1 MTDPDRQEPNAP
13 AGEERPARTDEART
27 ELAGDDLIVAAAGL
41 SAGPT
46 PSSMGEVSRILGRDP
61 RWFAALLISVTI
73 IAVFA
78 AISVVGAAIFAFGDT
93 ILIFFLAWLIAFI
106 VTPFASGLKH
116 LVRPLPQAAAVLIV
130 YLVAIVALVLAILVV
145 AANLATSISQFVQSI
160 PTIEANLGQYL
171 APWQERLN
179 ALGLSVDLTALVHS
193 VLDNL
198 QTGAVDVVGPI
209 QQVAVASIS
218 VIGSVLII
226 SILSIYIAIDRKR
239 ILAFLF
245 RLTPSAYR
253 TEAELLRVS
262 VNRSFGGFLRGQVIM
277 GAVYGL
283 IVALISVIFGLKLV
297 PITATT
303 SGVLMAIPF
312 FGPFVAWIPP
322 VLDALIFNPD
332 VVLPVLILSAIGWFV
347 VMNILQPRLMAGAV
361 GLHPIVV
368 LASVIIGGKIAGVA
382 GAIFGIP
389 IAAIVTA
396 FFWHYLEEQ
405 TGETIAQRAARRVER
420 REGRRIRVPKEPRPG
435 IDPEVE
441 DELEDGGLSAGASSS
456 R

>member
-1 MTDPDRQEPNAP
+1 MTAPDRQD
-13 AGEERPARTDEART
+13 GH
-27 ELAGDDLIVAAAGL
+27 ELADDGRRSSVAEAATDLG
-41 SAGPT
+41 
-46 PSSMGEVSRILGRDP
+46 RILGRDP
-61 RWFAALLISVTI
+61 RWFGALLVSATV
-73 IAVFA
+73 IAIYFA
-78 AISVVGAAIFAFGDT
+78 ITVVGTVIYGFGD
-93 ILIFFLAWLIAFI
+93 IVLIFFLAWLIAFI
-106 VTPFASGLKH
+106 VTPFASALKR

-130 YLVAIVALVLAILVV
+130 YVIAIGALLLAIFAV
-145 AANLATSISQFVQSI
+145 AANLASSIGQFVQSI
-160 PTIEANLGQYL
+160 PQIEQNLGQYL

-179 ALGLSVDLTALVHS
+179 GLGLSVDLVALVHQL
-193 VLDNL
+193 LDNL
-198 QTGAVDVVGPI
+198 QTGAVDLVGPI
-209 QQVAVASIS
+209 QQIAVASIS
-218 VIGSVLII
+218 VIGTVLII

-253 TEAELLRVS
+253 SEAELLRVS

-277 GAVYGL
+277 GAVYGTITL
-283 IVALISVIFGLKLV
+283 IISVVFGLKLV

-303 SGVLMAIPF
+303 AGVLMAIPF
-312 FGPFVAWIPP
+312 FGPFVAWLPP
-322 VLDALIFNPD
+322 VLDALIFSPD
-332 VVLPVLILSAIGWFV
+332 VILQVTVLVGIGWFV

-368 LASVIIGGKIAGVA
+368 LGSVLVGGKIAGVA

-396 FFWHYLEEQ
+396 FFWHYLGEQ
-405 TGETIAQRAARRVER
+405 TGESVTQRAARRVER
-420 REGRRIRVPKEPRPG
+420 REGRPVRVPTEPRPG

-441 DELEDGGLSAGASSS
+441 DETLSAGASSS

>member
-1 MTDPDRQEPNAP
+1 MTEPDRQD
-13 AGEERPARTDEART
+13 GRTSMDDGRKSTVAEA
-27 ELAGDDLIVAAAGL
+27 AGDL
-41 SAGPT
+41 
-46 PSSMGEVSRILGRDP
+46 SRILGRDP
-61 RWFAALLISVTI
+61 RWFAALLVSVTV
-73 IAVFA
+73 IAIYFA
-78 AISVVGAAIFAFGDT
+78 ITVVGSAIFAFGD
-93 ILIFFLAWLIAFI
+93 IVLIFFLAWLIAFI
-106 VTPFASGLKH
+106 VSPFASALKR
-116 LVRPLPQAAAVLIV
+116 LVRPLPQAASVLLV
-130 YLVAIVALVLAILVV
+130 YIVAIGALLLAIFVV
-145 AANLATSISQFVQSI
+145 AANLASSISQFVQSI
-160 PTIEANLGQYL
+160 PQIEQNLGQYL

-179 ALGLSVDLTALVHS
+179 GLGLSVNLVALVHS
-193 VLDNL
+193 ALDNL
-198 QTGAVDVVGPI
+198 QTGAVDLVGPI

-218 VIGSVLII
+218 VIGTVLII

-277 GAVYGL
+277 GVVYGV
-283 IVALISVIFGLKLV
+283 ITVAVSVVFGLKLV
-297 PITATT
+297 PVTSTAA
-303 SGVLMAIPF
+303 GILMAIPF
-312 FGPFVAWIPP
+312 FGPFVAWAPP

-332 VVLPVLILSAIGWFV
+332 LLLPVTVLIGIGWFV

-368 LASVIIGGKIAGVA
+368 LGSVLVGGKVAGVA

-405 TGETIAQRAARRVER
+405 SGDTIAQRAARRVER
-420 REGRRIRVPKEPRPG
+420 REGRPVRVPTEPRPG
-435 IDPEVE
+435 IDPDVE
-441 DELEDGGLSAGASSS
+441 DESVSAGVSSS

>member
-1 MTDPDRQEPNAP
+1 MTEPDRHEP
-13 AGEERPARTDEART
+13 RTA
-27 ELAGDDLIVAAAGL
+27 ADDGRANTVADVTGSL
-41 SAGPT
+41 SR
-46 PSSMGEVSRILGRDP
+46 VLGRDP
-61 RWFAALLISVTI
+61 RWFGALLVSATV
-73 IAVFA
+73 IAVYF
-78 AISVVGAAIFAFGDT
+78 AISVVGSAIFAFGD
-93 ILIFFLAWLIAFI
+93 IVLIFFLAWLIAFI
-106 VTPFASGLKH
+106 VTPFASALKR

-130 YLVAIVALVLAILVV
+130 YVVAIVCLLLAIFVV
-145 AANLATSISQFVQSI
+145 AANLASSIGQFVQSI
-160 PTIEANLGQYL
+160 PQIEQNLGQYL
-171 APWQERLN
+171 APWRERLN
-179 ALGLSVDLTALVHS
+179 ALGLSVDLVALVHS

-198 QTGAVDVVGPI
+198 QAGAVDLVGPI

-218 VIGSVLII
+218 VIGTVLII

-277 GAVYGL
+277 GAVYAVITFSVS
-283 IVALISVIFGLKLV
+283 IVFGLKLV
-297 PITATT
+297 PITATAA
-303 SGVLMAIPF
+303 GVLMAIPF
-312 FGPFVAWIPP
+312 FGPFVAWLPP
-322 VLDALIFNPD
+322 VLDALIFTPD
-332 VVLPVLILSAIGWFV
+332 ALLPVLILAGIGWFV

-368 LASVIIGGKIAGVA
+368 LGSVLVGGKIAGVA

-405 TGETIAQRAARRVER
+405 TGETVAQRAARRVER
-420 REGRRIRVPKEPRPG
+420 REGRPVRVPTEPRPG
-435 IDPEVE
+435 IDPDVE
-441 DELEDGGLSAGASSS
+441 DEGISAGVSSS

>member
-1 MTDPDRQEPNAP
+1 MTEPDRHEP
-13 AGEERPARTDEART
+13 RTA
-27 ELAGDDLIVAAAGL
+27 ADDGRANTVADVTGSL
-41 SAGPT
+41 SR
-46 PSSMGEVSRILGRDP
+46 VLGRDP
-61 RWFAALLISVTI
+61 RWFGALLVSATV
-73 IAVFA
+73 IAVYF
-78 AISVVGAAIFAFGDT
+78 AISVVGSAIFAFGD
-93 ILIFFLAWLIAFI
+93 IVLIFFLAWLIAFI
-106 VTPFASGLKH
+106 VTPFASALKR

-130 YLVAIVALVLAILVV
+130 YVVAIVCLLLAIFVV
-145 AANLATSISQFVQSI
+145 AANLASSIGQFVQSI
-160 PTIEANLGQYL
+160 PQIEQNLGQYL

-179 ALGLSVDLTALVHS
+179 ALGLSVDLVALVHS

-198 QTGAVDVVGPI
+198 QAGAVDLVGPI

-218 VIGSVLII
+218 VIGTVLII

-277 GAVYGL
+277 GAVYAVITFSVS
-283 IVALISVIFGLKLV
+283 IVFGLKLV
-297 PITATT
+297 PITATAA
-303 SGVLMAIPF
+303 GVLMAIPF
-312 FGPFVAWIPP
+312 FGPFVAWLPP
-322 VLDALIFNPD
+322 VLDALIFTPD
-332 VVLPVLILSAIGWFV
+332 ALLPVLILAGIGWFV

-368 LASVIIGGKIAGVA
+368 LGSVLVGGKIAGVA

-405 TGETIAQRAARRVER
+405 TGETVAQRAARRVER
-420 REGRRIRVPKEPRPG
+420 REGRPVRVPTEPRPG
-435 IDPEVE
+435 IDPDVE
-441 DELEDGGLSAGASSS
+441 DEGISAGVSSS

>member
-1 MTDPDRQEPNAP
+1 MRRWGSAEGQTMTAPDRQGGQEPAVDGRSSV
-13 AGEERPARTDEART
+13 AEAATD
-27 ELAGDDLIVAAAGL
+27 L
-41 SAGPT
+41 
-46 PSSMGEVSRILGRDP
+46 SRILGRDP
-61 RWFAALLISVTI
+61 RWFGALLVSATV
-73 IAVFA
+73 IAVFF
-78 AISVVGAAIFAFGDT
+78 AINVVGSAIFAFGD
-93 ILIFFLAWLIAFI
+93 IVLIFFLAWLIAFI
-106 VTPFASGLKH
+106 VTPFASALKR

-130 YLVAIVALVLAILVV
+130 YVVAIGALLLAIFVV
-145 AANLATSISQFVQSI
+145 AANLASSIGQFVQSI
-160 PTIEANLGQYL
+160 PQIEQNLGQYL

-179 ALGLSVDLTALVHS
+179 GLGLSVALVHQL
-193 VLDNL
+193 LDNL
-198 QTGAVDVVGPI
+198 QTGAVDLVGPI
-209 QQVAVASIS
+209 QQIAVASIS
-218 VIGSVLII
+218 VIGTVLII

-253 TEAELLRVS
+253 AEAELLRVS

-277 GAVYGL
+277 GAVYGAI
-283 IVALISVIFGLKLV
+283 IVFVSVVFGLKLV

-303 SGVLMAIPF
+303 AGVLMAIPF
-312 FGPFVAWIPP
+312 FGPFVAWLPP
-322 VLDALIFNPD
+322 VLDALIFSPD
-332 VVLPVLILSAIGWFV
+332 VLLQVTVLSGIGWFI

-368 LASVIIGGKIAGVA
+368 LGSVLVGGKVAGVA

-405 TGETIAQRAARRVER
+405 SGETVTQRAARRVER
-420 REGRRIRVPKEPRPG
+420 REGRPIRVPTEPRPG
-435 IDPEVE
+435 IDPDVE
-441 DELEDGGLSAGASSS
+441 DETVSAGASSS

>member
-1 MTDPDRQEPNAP
+1 MTEPDRQD
-13 AGEERPARTDEART
+13 GRTSMDDGRKSTVAEA
-27 ELAGDDLIVAAAGL
+27 AGDL
-41 SAGPT
+41 
-46 PSSMGEVSRILGRDP
+46 SRILGRDP
-61 RWFAALLISVTI
+61 RWFAALLVSVTV
-73 IAVFA
+73 IAIYFA
-78 AISVVGAAIFAFGDT
+78 ITVVGSAIFAFGD
-93 ILIFFLAWLIAFI
+93 IVLIFFLAWLIAFI
-106 VTPFASGLKH
+106 VSPFASALKR
-116 LVRPLPQAAAVLIV
+116 LVRPLPQAASVLLV
-130 YLVAIVALVLAILVV
+130 YIVAIGALLLAIFVV
-145 AANLATSISQFVQSI
+145 AANLASSISQFVQSI
-160 PTIEANLGQYL
+160 PQIEQNLGQYL

-179 ALGLSVDLTALVHS
+179 GLGLSVNLVALVHS
-193 VLDNL
+193 ALDNL
-198 QTGAVDVVGPI
+198 QTGAVDLVGPI

-218 VIGSVLII
+218 VIGTVLII

-277 GAVYGL
+277 GVVYGV
-283 IVALISVIFGLKLV
+283 ITVAVSVVFGLKLV
-297 PITATT
+297 PVTSTAA
-303 SGVLMAIPF
+303 GILMAIPF
-312 FGPFVAWIPP
+312 FGPFVAWAPP
-322 VLDALIFNPD
+322 VLDALIFNPELL
-332 VVLPVLILSAIGWFV
+332 LPVTVLIGIGWFV

-368 LASVIIGGKIAGVA
+368 LGSVLVGGKVAGVA

-405 TGETIAQRAARRVER
+405 SGDTIAQRAARRVER
-420 REGRRIRVPKEPRPG
+420 REGRPVRVPTEPRPG
-435 IDPEVE
+435 IDPDVE
-441 DELEDGGLSAGASSS
+441 DESVSAGVSSS

>member
-1 MTDPDRQEPNAP
+1 MTGPDRHEQGAP
-13 AGEERPARTDEART
+13 APVPV
-27 ELAGDDLIVAAAGL
+27 AGGAIAEGLNGPTAGTTIGATAAGT
-41 SAGPT
+41 ANDFG
-46 PSSMGEVSRILGRDP
+46 RILGRDP
-61 RWFAALLISVTI
+61 RWFAALLVSVTV
-73 IAVFA
+73 IAVFY
-78 AISVVGAAIFAFGDT
+78 AIEVVGAAIFAFGD
-93 ILIFFLAWLIAFI
+93 IVLIFFMAWLIAFI
-106 VTPFASGLKH
+106 VTPFASALKR
-116 LVRPLPQAAAVLIV
+116 LVRPLPQSAAVLVV
-130 YLVAIVALVLAILVV
+130 YLVAIGGLLLAIFVV
-145 AANLATSISQFVQSI
+145 AANLASSIGQFVQSI
-160 PTIEANLGQYL
+160 PQIEQNLGQYL

-179 ALGLSVDLTALVHS
+179 GLGLSVNLVALVHQ

-198 QTGAVDVVGPI
+198 QTGAVDLVGPI
-209 QQVAVASIS
+209 QQIAVASIS
-218 VIGSVLII
+218 VIGTVLII

-283 IVALISVIFGLKLV
+283 ITVAISVVFGLKLI
-297 PITATT
+297 PISATAA
-303 SGVLMAIPF
+303 GVLMAIPF
-312 FGPFVAWIPP
+312 FGPFVAWAPP
-322 VLDALIFNPD
+322 VLDALIFTPD
-332 VVLPVLILSAIGWFV
+332 AVLPVLALMAVGWVV

-368 LASVIIGGKIAGVA
+368 LGSVLVGGKIAGVA

-420 REGRRIRVPKEPRPG
+420 REGRRIRIPTEPRPG
-435 IDPEVE
+435 IDPDVE
-441 DELEDGGLSAGASSS
+441 DEGLSAGASSS

>member
-1 MTDPDRQEPNAP
+1 MTTMRDVARVAGVSAKTVSRVFNDDPHVTQETRERVRWAMQKLNYVPNLLAKSFRAGADTTVGLAIPDIADPFFAEMTSSIEIDLMGRGMAVVVTSLGHGPDR
-13 AGEERPARTDEART
+13 ERYVLEALLRRQ
-27 ELAGDDLIVAAAGL
+27 LSGLIVACV
-41 SAGPT
+41 SA
-46 PSSMGEVSRILGRDP
+46 D
-61 RWFAALLISVTI
+61 
-73 IAVFA
+73 
-78 AISVVGAAIFAFGDT
+78 
-93 ILIFFLAWLIAFI
+93 
-106 VTPFASGLKH
+106 
-116 LVRPLPQAAAVLIV
+116 
-130 YLVAIVALVLAILVV
+130 
-145 AANLATSISQFVQSI
+145 QS
-160 PTIEANLGQYL
+160 YL

-179 ALGLSVDLTALVHS
+179 ALGLSVNLVALVHS

-198 QTGAVDVVGPI
+198 QTGAVDLVGPI

-218 VIGSVLII
+218 VIGTVLII

-245 RLTPSAYR
+245 RLTPSSYR

-283 IVALISVIFGLKLV
+283 ITAVVSVIFGLKLI
-297 PITATT
+297 PITATAA
-303 SGVLMAIPF
+303 GVLMAIPF
-312 FGPFVAWIPP
+312 FGPFVAWVPP

-332 VVLPVLILSAIGWFV
+332 LVLPVAILVGIGWIF
-347 VMNILQPRLMAGAV
+347 VMNVLQPRLMAGAV
-361 GLHPIVV
+361 GLHPVVV
-368 LASVIIGGKIAGVA
+368 LGSVIIGGKIAGVA

-405 TGETIAQRAARRVER
+405 SGETVAQRAARRVER
-420 REGRRIRVPKEPRPG
+420 REGRRIRVPTEPKPG

-441 DELEDGGLSAGASSS
+441 DEGLDESLSAGASSS
-456 R
+456 H

>member
-1 MTDPDRQEPNAP
+1 MTVPDRQDGHEPVDDGRRSSVAE
-13 AGEERPARTDEART
+13 AATD
-27 ELAGDDLIVAAAGL
+27 L
-41 SAGPT
+41 
-46 PSSMGEVSRILGRDP
+46 SRILGRDP
-61 RWFAALLISVTI
+61 RWFGALLVSATV
-73 IAVFA
+73 IAIYFA
-78 AISVVGAAIFAFGDT
+78 ITVVGTVIYGFGD
-93 ILIFFLAWLIAFI
+93 IVLIFFLAWLIAFI
-106 VTPFASGLKH
+106 VTPFASALKR

-130 YLVAIVALVLAILVV
+130 YVVAIGALLLVIFVV

-160 PTIEANLGQYL
+160 PQIEQNLGQYL

-179 ALGLSVDLTALVHS
+179 GLGLSVDLVALVHQL
-193 VLDNL
+193 LDNL
-198 QTGAVDVVGPI
+198 QTGAVDLVGPI

-218 VIGSVLII
+218 VIGTILII

-253 TEAELLRVS
+253 SEAELLRVS

-277 GAVYGL
+277 GAVYGT
-283 IVALISVIFGLKLV
+283 ITVLISVVFGLKLV

-303 SGVLMAIPF
+303 AGVLMAIPF
-312 FGPFVAWIPP
+312 FGPFVAWLPP
-322 VLDALIFNPD
+322 VLDALIFSPD
-332 VVLPVLILSAIGWFV
+332 VILQVTVLIGIGWIV
-347 VMNILQPRLMAGAV
+347 VMNVLQPRLMAGAV

-368 LASVIIGGKIAGVA
+368 LGSVLVGGKIAGVA

-396 FFWHYLEEQ
+396 FFWHYLGEQ
-405 TGETIAQRAARRVER
+405 TGESVTQRAARRVER
-420 REGRRIRVPKEPRPG
+420 REGRPVRVPTEPRPG
-435 IDPEVE
+435 IDPDVE
-441 DELEDGGLSAGASSS
+441 DETLSAGASSS

>member
-1 MTDPDRQEPNAP
+1 MTEPDQQAGQEPVDD
-13 AGEERPARTDEART
+13 GRRTSVAE
-27 ELAGDDLIVAAAGL
+27 AAADL
-41 SAGPT
+41 
-46 PSSMGEVSRILGRDP
+46 SRIMGRDP
-61 RWFAALLISVTI
+61 RWFGALLVSATV
-73 IAVFA
+73 IAIYFA
-78 AISVVGAAIFAFGDT
+78 ITVVGTVIYGFGD
-93 ILIFFLAWLIAFI
+93 IVLIFFLAWLIAFI
-106 VTPFASGLKH
+106 VTPFASALKR
-116 LVRPLPQAAAVLIV
+116 LVRPLPQAAAVLLV
-130 YLVAIVALVLAILVV
+130 YVVAIGALLLVIFVV

-160 PTIEANLGQYL
+160 PQIEQNLGQYL

-179 ALGLSVDLTALVHS
+179 GLGLSVDLVALVHQ

-198 QTGAVDVVGPI
+198 QTGAVDLVGPI

-218 VIGSVLII
+218 VIGTILII

-253 TEAELLRVS
+253 SEAELLRVS

-277 GAVYGL
+277 GAVYGT
-283 IVALISVIFGLKLV
+283 ITVIISVVFGLKLV

-303 SGVLMAIPF
+303 AGVLMAIPF
-312 FGPFVAWIPP
+312 FGPFVAWLPP
-322 VLDALIFNPD
+322 VLDALIFSPD
-332 VVLPVLILSAIGWFV
+332 VILQVTILSGIGWFV

-368 LASVIIGGKIAGVA
+368 LGSVLVGGKIAGVA

-396 FFWHYLEEQ
+396 FFWHYLGEQ
-405 TGETIAQRAARRVER
+405 TGESVTQRAARRVER
-420 REGRRIRVPKEPRPG
+420 REGRPVRVPTEPRPG
-435 IDPEVE
+435 IDPDVE
-441 DELEDGGLSAGASSS
+441 DETLSAGASSS

>member
-1 MTDPDRQEPNAP
+1 MTDQDRQEQDAPVAAGRSVVPSATSVDAP
-13 AGEERPARTDEART
+13 AGP
-27 ELAGDDLIVAAAGL
+27 GVGPGAASTSDMA
-41 SAGPT
+41 
-46 PSSMGEVSRILGRDP
+46 RILGRDP
-61 RWFAALLISVTI
+61 RWFAALLISVTV
-73 IAVFA
+73 IAVFY
-78 AISVVGAAIFAFGDT
+78 AITVVGTAIFAFGDT

-106 VTPFASGLKH
+106 VTPFAAGLKR
-116 LVRPLPQAAAVLIV
+116 LVRPLPEAASVLIV
-130 YLVAIVALVLAILVV
+130 YLVAVGALLLAIFVV
-145 AANLATSISQFVQSI
+145 AANLATSIGQFVQSI
-160 PTIEANLGQYL
+160 PEIEQNLGQYL

-179 ALGLSVDLTALVHS
+179 GLGLSVDLVALVHS

-209 QQVAVASIS
+209 QQIAVASIS
-218 VIGSVLII
+218 VIGTVLII

-245 RLTPSAYR
+245 RLTPSSYR
-253 TEAELLRVS
+253 AEAELLRVS

-283 IVALISVIFGLKLV
+283 ICALVSVVFGLKLI
-297 PITATT
+297 PITATAA
-303 SGVLMAIPF
+303 GVLMAIPF
-312 FGPFVAWIPP
+312 FGPFVAWVPP

-332 VVLPVLILSAIGWFV
+332 LVLPVLILVGIGWIF
-347 VMNILQPRLMAGAV
+347 VMNVLQPRLMAGAV

-368 LASVIIGGKIAGVA
+368 LASVILGGKIAGVA

-405 TGETIAQRAARRVER
+405 SGETVAQRAARRVER
-420 REGRRIRVPKEPRPG
+420 REGRRIRVPTEPKPG
-435 IDPEVE
+435 IDPDVE
-441 DELEDGGLSAGASSS
+441 DETLDEGLSAGASSS

>member
-1 MTDPDRQEPNAP
+1 MTEPDRQEQLEP
-13 AGEERPARTDEART
+13 AGDGRTGTVAD
-27 ELAGDDLIVAAAGL
+27 AGADLG
-41 SAGPT
+41 
-46 PSSMGEVSRILGRDP
+46 RILGRDP
-61 RWFAALLISVTI
+61 RWFGALLVSTTV
-73 IAVFA
+73 IAVFF
-78 AISVVGAAIFAFGDT
+78 AITVVGSAIFAFGD
-93 ILIFFLAWLIAFI
+93 IVLIFFLAWLIAFI
-106 VTPFASGLKH
+106 VSPFASALKR

-130 YLVAIVALVLAILVV
+130 YVVAIGALLLAIFVV
-145 AANLATSISQFVQSI
+145 AANLASSIGQFVQSI
-160 PTIEANLGQYL
+160 PQIEQNLGQYL
-171 APWQERLN
+171 APWQERIN
-179 ALGLSVDLTALVHS
+179 GLGLSVDLVALVHS

-198 QTGAVDVVGPI
+198 QTGAVDLVGPI

-218 VIGSVLII
+218 VIGTVLII

-277 GAVYGL
+277 GAVYAA
-283 IVALISVIFGLKLV
+283 IALVVSIAFGLKLV
-297 PITATT
+297 PITATAA
-303 SGVLMAIPF
+303 GVLMAIPF
-312 FGPFVAWIPP
+312 FGPFVAWLPP
-322 VLDALIFNPD
+322 VLDALIFTPD
-332 VVLPVLILSAIGWFV
+332 AILPVLVLMGTGWFV
-347 VMNILQPRLMAGAV
+347 VMNVLQPRLMAGAV

-368 LASVIIGGKIAGVA
+368 LGSVLVGGKIAGVA

-405 TGETIAQRAARRVER
+405 TGETVAQRAARRVEKR
-420 REGRRIRVPKEPRPG
+420 VGRPVRVPTEPRPG
-435 IDPEVE
+435 IDPDVD
-441 DELEDGGLSAGASSS
+441 DEGISAGVSSS

>member
-1 MTDPDRQEPNAP
+1 
-13 AGEERPARTDEART
+13 AGTANDF
-27 ELAGDDLIVAAAGL
+27 G
-41 SAGPT
+41 
-46 PSSMGEVSRILGRDP
+46 RILGRDP
-61 RWFAALLISVTI
+61 RWFAALLVSVTV
-73 IAVFA
+73 IAVFY
-78 AISVVGAAIFAFGDT
+78 AIEVVGAAIFAFGD
-93 ILIFFLAWLIAFI
+93 IVLIFFMAWLIAFI
-106 VTPFASGLKH
+106 VTPFASALKR
-116 LVRPLPQAAAVLIV
+116 LVRPLPQSAAVLVV
-130 YLVAIVALVLAILVV
+130 YLVAIGGLLLAIFVV
-145 AANLATSISQFVQSI
+145 AANLASSIGQFVQSI
-160 PTIEANLGQYL
+160 PQIEQNLGQYL

-179 ALGLSVDLTALVHS
+179 GLGLSVNLVALVHQ

-198 QTGAVDVVGPI
+198 QTGAVDLVGPI
-209 QQVAVASIS
+209 QQIAVASIS
-218 VIGSVLII
+218 VIGTVLII

-245 RLTPSAYR
+245 RLTPSGYR

-283 IVALISVIFGLKLV
+283 ITVAISVVFGLKLI
-297 PITATT
+297 PISATAA
-303 SGVLMAIPF
+303 GVLMAIPF
-312 FGPFVAWIPP
+312 FGPFVAWAPP
-322 VLDALIFNPD
+322 VLDALIFTPD
-332 VVLPVLILSAIGWFV
+332 TVLPVLALMAVGWVV

-368 LASVIIGGKIAGVA
+368 LGSVLVGGKIAGVA

-420 REGRRIRVPKEPRPG
+420 REGRRIRIPTEPRPG
-435 IDPEVE
+435 IDPDVE
-441 DELEDGGLSAGASSS
+441 DESLSAGASSS

>member
-1 MTDPDRQEPNAP
+1 MTAPDRQD
-13 AGEERPARTDEART
+13 GH
-27 ELAGDDLIVAAAGL
+27 ELADDGRRSSVAEAATDLG
-41 SAGPT
+41 
-46 PSSMGEVSRILGRDP
+46 RILGRDP
-61 RWFAALLISVTI
+61 RWFGALLVSATV
-73 IAVFA
+73 IAIYFA
-78 AISVVGAAIFAFGDT
+78 ITVVGTVIYGFGD
-93 ILIFFLAWLIAFI
+93 IVLIFFLAWLIAFI
-106 VTPFASGLKH
+106 VTPFASALKR

-130 YLVAIVALVLAILVV
+130 YVIAIGALLLAIFAV
-145 AANLATSISQFVQSI
+145 AANLASSIGQFVQSI
-160 PTIEANLGQYL
+160 PQIEQNLGQYL

-179 ALGLSVDLTALVHS
+179 GLGLSVDLVALVHQL
-193 VLDNL
+193 LDNL
-198 QTGAVDVVGPI
+198 QTGAVDLVGPI
-209 QQVAVASIS
+209 QQIAVASIS
-218 VIGSVLII
+218 VIGTVLII

-253 TEAELLRVS
+253 SEAELLRVS

-277 GAVYGL
+277 GAVYGMITL
-283 IVALISVIFGLKLV
+283 IISVVFGLKLV

-303 SGVLMAIPF
+303 AGVLMAIPF
-312 FGPFVAWIPP
+312 FGPFVAWLPP
-322 VLDALIFNPD
+322 VLDALIFSPD
-332 VVLPVLILSAIGWFV
+332 VILQVTVLVGIGWFV

-368 LASVIIGGKIAGVA
+368 LGSVLVGGKIAGVA

-396 FFWHYLEEQ
+396 FFWHYLGEQ
-405 TGETIAQRAARRVER
+405 TGESVTQRAARRVER
-420 REGRRIRVPKEPRPG
+420 REGRPVRVPTEPRPG

-441 DELEDGGLSAGASSS
+441 DETLSAGASSS

>member
-1 MTDPDRQEPNAP
+1 MTEPDRHEP
-13 AGEERPARTDEART
+13 RTA
-27 ELAGDDLIVAAAGL
+27 ADDGRANTVADVTGSL
-41 SAGPT
+41 SR
-46 PSSMGEVSRILGRDP
+46 VLGRDP
-61 RWFAALLISVTI
+61 RWFGALLVSATV
-73 IAVFA
+73 IAVYF
-78 AISVVGAAIFAFGDT
+78 AISVVGSAIFAFGD
-93 ILIFFLAWLIAFI
+93 IVLIFFLAWLIAFI
-106 VTPFASGLKH
+106 VTPFASALKR

-130 YLVAIVALVLAILVV
+130 YVVAIGALLLAIFVV
-145 AANLATSISQFVQSI
+145 AANLASSIGQFVQSI
-160 PTIEANLGQYL
+160 PQIEQNLGQYL
-171 APWQERLN
+171 APWQERIN
-179 ALGLSVDLTALVHS
+179 ALGLSVDLVALVHS

-198 QTGAVDVVGPI
+198 QTGAVDLVGPI

-218 VIGSVLII
+218 VIGTVLII

-277 GAVYGL
+277 GAVYGAITVL
-283 IVALISVIFGLKLV
+283 VSVVFGLKLV

-303 SGVLMAIPF
+303 AGVLMAIPF
-312 FGPFVAWIPP
+312 FGPFVAWLPP
-322 VLDALIFNPD
+322 VLDALIFSPD
-332 VVLPVLILSAIGWFV
+332 VVLPVTILIGIGWFV

-368 LASVIIGGKIAGVA
+368 LGSVLIGGKVAGVA

-396 FFWHYLEEQ
+396 FFWHFLEEQ
-405 TGETIAQRAARRVER
+405 SGETVTQRAARRVER
-420 REGRRIRVPKEPRPG
+420 REGRRVRVPTEPRPG
-435 IDPEVE
+435 IDPDVE
-441 DELEDGGLSAGASSS
+441 DEAISAGASSS

>member
-1 MTDPDRQEPNAP
+1 
-13 AGEERPARTDEART
+13 
-27 ELAGDDLIVAAAGL
+27 
-41 SAGPT
+41 
-46 PSSMGEVSRILGRDP
+46 
-61 RWFAALLISVTI
+61 
-73 IAVFA
+73 
-78 AISVVGAAIFAFGDT
+78 
-93 ILIFFLAWLIAFI
+93 
-106 VTPFASGLKH
+106 
-116 LVRPLPQAAAVLIV
+116 
-130 YLVAIVALVLAILVV
+130 
-145 AANLATSISQFVQSI
+145 
-160 PTIEANLGQYL
+160 
-171 APWQERLN
+171 
-179 ALGLSVDLTALVHS
+179 
-193 VLDNL
+193 
-198 QTGAVDVVGPI
+198 
-209 QQVAVASIS
+209 
-218 VIGSVLII
+218 VIGTVLII

-283 IVALISVIFGLKLV
+283 IVVAVSVAFGLKLI
-297 PITATT
+297 PITATAA
-303 SGVLMAIPF
+303 GVLMAIPF
-312 FGPFVAWIPP
+312 FGPFIAWVPP

-332 VVLPVLILSAIGWFV
+332 SVLPVLILVGLGWFF
-347 VMNILQPRLMAGAV
+347 VMNVLQPRLMAGAV

-368 LASVIIGGKIAGVA
+368 LGSVIIGGKIAGVA

-420 REGRRIRVPKEPRPG
+420 REGRHVRVPTEPRPG
-435 IDPEVE
+435 IDPDVE
-441 DELEDGGLSAGASSS
+441 DELDDGGLSAGASSS

>member
-1 MTDPDRQEPNAP
+1 MTEPDRQE
-13 AGEERPARTDEART
+13 GRTSMDDGRKSTVAEA
-27 ELAGDDLIVAAAGL
+27 AGDL
-41 SAGPT
+41 
-46 PSSMGEVSRILGRDP
+46 SRILGRDP
-61 RWFAALLISVTI
+61 RWFAALLVSVTV
-73 IAVFA
+73 IAVYFA
-78 AISVVGAAIFAFGDT
+78 ITVVGSAIFAFGD
-93 ILIFFLAWLIAFI
+93 IVLIFFLAWLIAFI
-106 VTPFASGLKH
+106 VSPFASALKR
-116 LVRPLPQAAAVLIV
+116 LVRPLPQAASVLLV
-130 YLVAIVALVLAILVV
+130 YIVAIGALLLAIFVV
-145 AANLATSISQFVQSI
+145 AANLASSISQFVQSI
-160 PTIEANLGQYL
+160 PQIEQNLGQYL

-179 ALGLSVDLTALVHS
+179 GLGLSVNLVALVHS
-193 VLDNL
+193 ALDNL
-198 QTGAVDVVGPI
+198 QTGAVDLVGPI

-218 VIGSVLII
+218 VIGTVLII

-277 GAVYGL
+277 GAVYGV
-283 IVALISVIFGLKLV
+283 ITVAVSVVFGLKLV
-297 PITATT
+297 PITATAA
-303 SGVLMAIPF
+303 GALMAIPF
-312 FGPFVAWIPP
+312 FGPFVAWLPP
-322 VLDALIFNPD
+322 VLDALIFTPD
-332 VVLPVLILSAIGWFV
+332 LLLPVAILIGIGWFV
-347 VMNILQPRLMAGAV
+347 VMNVLQPRLMAGAV

-368 LASVIIGGKIAGVA
+368 LGSVLVGGKIAGVA

-420 REGRRIRVPKEPRPG
+420 REGRPVRIPTEPRPG

-441 DELEDGGLSAGASSS
+441 DEGISAGVSSS